1 MAPEY
6 YDGLHAHY
14 SWTKLF
20 FAFIFDP
27 RYSLHTRTE
36 NMPARPAAEDV
47 VGETPRHS
55 FGKPAFAAQR

>member
-14 SWTKLF
+14 SWTKVLF
-20 FAFIFDP
+20 DFLFDP

-36 NMPARPAAEDV
+36 NMPEREDTAPAK
-47 VGETPRHS
+47 PQSS